1 MVEPTGRIFLDEERI
16 REYEKEQELAREEER
31 FSSEPAGYLLGR
43 IGLVILL
50 AILGLAIWFKQ
61 VGIAILIGLTL
72 VAALL
77 SKLWSHFSLKRLYC
91 TRHVS
96 GTHLFPGE
104 HVDIDFKVVNRKIL
118 PLPWVQIYDEIPA
131 SLARGAP
138 SAVENYPGSYSL
150 GYAAIMPWYSSI
162 TWHNRVV
169 CTRRGYYD
177 IGPIT
182 VTSGDILGFYPRLEY
197 RKDIEHIVV
206 YPRLYPVAE
215 ADLPSIYPM
224 GETKALRYIFEDPTR
239 PIGVRDYNYQD
250 SLRYIHWKA
259 SARHQKL
266 KVKVFEPTTSLK
278 VAFFIAV
285 DSFTLRDD
293 ADIERFELG
302 ISTAA
307 SLAKFVI
314 ENRSSAGIFVNS
326 RLADLTGPVKTLPGS
341 DTGHLVAILESL
353 AKVTA
358 YPSTSFVE
366 FLRME
371 TASLPWG
378 VTLALVLSEP
388 LEGLDSLL
396 AELKKRGNKLII
408 LQIGNKL
415 DIRFRGIRTC
425 RIETPHDLLRVGF
438 RGEYELAPA

>member
-1 MVEPTGRIFLDEERI
+1 MEETTSRVFRDDEGQQLTSED
-16 REYEKEQELAREEER
+16 ER

-43 IGLVILL
+43 IGLIFLL
-50 AILGLAIWFKQ
+50 AILGLALWFKQ
-61 VGIAILIGLTL
+61 VVIAILIGLTL

-77 SKLWSHFSLKRLYC
+77 SKLWSHFSLKRLY
-91 TRHVS
+91 TARRVS

-104 HVDIDFKVVNRKIL
+104 HVDIDFKVTNRKLL
-118 PLPWVQIYDEIPA
+118 PLPWLQIYDDIPS
-131 SLARGAP
+131 SLAKGTS

-150 GYAAIMPWYSSI
+150 SYAAVMPWYSSI
-162 TWHNRVV
+162 TWHNRIV

-177 IGPIT
+177 IGPLT

-224 GETKALRYIFEDPTR
+224 GETKAPRYIFEDPTR
-239 PIGVRDYNYQD
+239 PIGVRDYNFQD

-266 KVKVFEPTTSLK
+266 KVKVFEPTTTLK

-293 ADIERFELG
+293 ADTERFELG
-302 ISTAA
+302 ISAAA
-307 SLAKFVI
+307 SLARFVI
-314 ENRSSAGIFVNS
+314 ENRSSAGVYVNS
-326 RLADLTGPVKTLPGS
+326 RLVDLSGPVKTRPGS

-358 YPSTSFVE
+358 YPNSSFVE
-366 FLRME
+366 FLKNE
-371 TASLPWG
+371 TASMPWG

-388 LEGLDSLL
+388 VEGLESLL
-396 AELKKRGNKLII
+396 ADLKKRGNKLVI
-408 LQIGNKL
+408 LQIGNKWKP
-415 DIRFRGIRTC
+415 RFPGIRTH

-438 RGEYELAPA
+438 KGEYELATA